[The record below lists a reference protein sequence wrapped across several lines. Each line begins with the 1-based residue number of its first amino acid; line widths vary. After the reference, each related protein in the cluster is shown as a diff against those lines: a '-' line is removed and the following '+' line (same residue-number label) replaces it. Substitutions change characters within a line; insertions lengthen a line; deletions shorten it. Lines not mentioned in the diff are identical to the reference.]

1 MSILD
6 DIAAMTPTQ
15 YKVTRVAF
23 QKEASGLTAYWDVDL
38 YNAAGQQL
46 KRIHPVTQPD
56 AATKAALATFYNDAT
71 AQFETLTGLTEY
83 VPAPPEEPEL

>member
-23 QKEASGLTAYWDVDL
+23 QKDIDGLVAYWDVDL
-38 YNAAGQQL
+38 YNADGAKL
-46 KRIHPVTQPD
+46 KRIHPPTQPD
-56 AATKAALATFYNDAT
+56 AATKAALVIFYNDAT
-71 AQFETLTGLTEY
+71 AQLETLTGLTEY
-83 VPAPPEEPEL
+83 VPPV